1 MENPFL
7 PHEGEIGVHL
17 KICWEPGFLP
27 ILWQK
32 DCENLQKKNYRKN
45 YGKFETKYKKIMEKI
60 EKNVGKTVI
69 KIVENLQPFYY
80 YFYT

>member
-1 MENPFL
+1 MEKPFL
-7 PHEGEIGVHL
+7 SHKGELDWVHL
-17 KICWEPGFLP
+17 KICWEPGLLP
-27 ILWQK
+27 ILWET
-32 DCENLQKKNYRKN
+32 DCENLQKN